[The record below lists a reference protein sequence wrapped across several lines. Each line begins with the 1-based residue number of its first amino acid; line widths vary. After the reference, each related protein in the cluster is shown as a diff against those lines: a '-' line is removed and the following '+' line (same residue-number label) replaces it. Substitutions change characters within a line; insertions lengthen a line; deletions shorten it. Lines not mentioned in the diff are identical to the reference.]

1 MSPDH
6 NHRDDET
13 TTTPAGDEATGDA
26 PAVRPAGSDGPEDGA
41 FDKPSVGAPAPR
53 SVHPE
58 PPPADTAQTAE
69 IRPEGEP
76 PLITAVEIENF
87 KGIGRPVRIELRP
100 ITLLFGRNSAGKS
113 TVLHAL
119 CYAHEILR
127 HRNVDAHKTDLGGD
141 QIDLG
146 GFRRFVH
153 GHDLKRSVRLR
164 FELNLRDRE
173 LPELAGAMRIAPYPW
188 EVGLG
193 SIETGWIGL
202 TVRWS
207 ELRRRPILSTYEVGV
222 DGEIVGRI
230 MASGGDAKPDL
241 LANLWHP
248 MLDRVIRE
256 GDLAALERKLEA
268 LRAERQALEAAASPS
283 EVGEVRETSGPQSFG
298 RTYHRMAVREAVS
311 SGALPSFGHH
321 LEMELKEGFD
331 EGYHELWHCVST
343 LLVGIGGLLR
353 DELAWFRYL
362 GPLRE
367 LHPRT
372 VVERDRS
379 VPGRWADGSAAWDV
393 LNRRAQV
400 TLSRIA
406 NDFGNPRER
415 NRAMVVRRVS
425 DWLSREDRLD
435 TGYELRVRNVVELP
449 ANTPLVDVLNKG
461 VQGGELAAIK
471 ANKADAWGAE
481 CRGDVMRKAPRDKID
496 ALADAI
502 AQAQVHRQIEL
513 VGTTGEGL
521 PVRTS
526 EIGVGVSQVL
536 PVVVAALDPDRP
548 AITAI
553 EQPELHVHPRLQ
565 VELGDLFAEQAAG
578 GGVFLIETHSEHL
591 MLRLLRRIEETG
603 SNELPEGK
611 PALKPDQVSVVYV
624 EQIDGEVRATRLRI
638 DESGEFI
645 DRWPQGFFDERDDE
659 LF

>member
-1 MSPDH
+1 MPHEHD
-6 NHRDDET
+6 HRDDDAGA
-13 TTTPAGDEATGDA
+13 PAGD
-26 PAVRPAGSDGPEDGA
+26 RPTNHGS
-41 FDKPSVGAPAPR
+41 
-53 SVHPE
+53 
-58 PPPADTAQTAE
+58 
-69 IRPEGEP
+69 
-76 PLITAVEIENF
+76 PLITAIEIENF
-87 KGIGRPVRIELRP
+87 KGIGRPVRVELRP

-119 CYAHEILR
+119 CYAHEILS

-173 LPELAGAMRIAPYPW
+173 LPELAGAMRIASYPW

-207 ELRRRPILSTYEVGV
+207 ELRRGPLLTTYEVGV
-222 DGEIVGRI
+222 DGESIGRI
-230 MASGGDAKPDL
+230 LASAGDGKPDL

-256 GDLAALERKLEA
+256 GDLPALERRREA
-268 LRAERQALEAAASPS
+268 LQTELQALEAAAPPS
-283 EVGEVRETSGPQSFG
+283 EAGHVRETSGPQSFG
-298 RTYHRMAVREAVS
+298 RRYHRMAVREAVS

-321 LEMELKEGFD
+321 LDMELEEGFD

-343 LLVGIGGLLR
+343 LLVGIGSLLR
-353 DELAWFRYL
+353 DELAGFRYL

-367 LHPRT
+367 LHLRT

-400 TLSRIA
+400 TSRRIA
-406 NDFGNPRER
+406 HDSPNTRER
-415 NRAMVVRRVS
+415 NRATVIPRVS

-435 TGYELRVRNVVELP
+435 TGYELRVRTFVELP
-449 ANTPLVDVLNKG
+449 ADTPLVDVLNKG
-461 VQGGELAAIK
+461 VLELAAIK
-471 ANKADAWGAE
+471 AKEANMSGTESPGGALRE
-481 CRGDVMRKAPRDKID
+481 APPRKID
-496 ALADAI
+496 ALAHGI
-502 AQAQVHRQIEL
+502 AEGQVRREIQL
-513 VGTTGEGL
+513 VTTTGRDLE
-521 PVRTS
+521 VRTS
-526 EIGVGVSQVL
+526 DIGTGISQIL

-578 GGVFLIETHSEHL
+578 GGMFLIETHSEHL

-603 SNELPEGK
+603 SGELPEGK
-611 PALKPDQVSVVYV
+611 PALKPDQVFVVYV
-624 EQIDGEVRATRLRI
+624 EQADGEVRATRLRI
-638 DESGEFI
+638 DETGEFI
-645 DRWPQGFFDERDDE
+645 DRWPQGFFDERNDE

>member
-1 MSPDH
+1 MPREHD
-6 NHRDDET
+6 HRDDDT
-13 TTTPAGDEATGDA
+13 RTPADD
-26 PAVRPAGSDGPEDGA
+26 RPTNHGS
-41 FDKPSVGAPAPR
+41 
-53 SVHPE
+53 
-58 PPPADTAQTAE
+58 
-69 IRPEGEP
+69 
-76 PLITAVEIENF
+76 PLITAIEIENF

-119 CYAHEILR
+119 CYAHEILS

-173 LPELAGAMRIAPYPW
+173 LPELAGARRIASYPW

-193 SIETGWIGL
+193 NIETGWIGL

-207 ELRRRPILSTYEVGV
+207 ELRTSPLISTYEVGV
-222 DGEIVGRI
+222 DGEIIGRI
-230 MASGGDAKPDL
+230 MASAGDAKPVL

-256 GDLAALERKLEA
+256 GDLAAVERKLEA
-268 LRAERQALEAAASPS
+268 LRAELQALEAAAPPS
-283 EVGEVRETSGPQSFG
+283 EAGQVRETSGPRSFG
-298 RTYHRMAVREAVS
+298 RSYHRMAVREAVS

-321 LEMELKEGFD
+321 LDMELEEGFD

-343 LLVGIGGLLR
+343 LLVGIGSLLR
-353 DELAWFRYL
+353 DELARFRYL

-367 LHPRT
+367 LHLGT

-400 TLSRIA
+400 TLRRIGD
-406 NDFGNPRER
+406 DFGNPREP
-415 NRAMVVRRVS
+415 NRAMVIPRVS

-435 TGYELRVRNVVELP
+435 TGYELRLRTVVELP

-461 VQGGELAAIK
+461 VLGEDRAAIK
-471 ANKADAWGAE
+471 GKEVSVSGTESPGDALREASPQ
-481 CRGDVMRKAPRDKID
+481 RVD
-496 ALADAI
+496 ALAHGI
-502 AQAQVHRQIEL
+502 AEGQVRREIQL
-513 VGTTGEGL
+513 VTTTDKDL
-521 PVRTS
+521 QVRTS
-526 EIGVGVSQVL
+526 DIGTGISQIL

-548 AITAI
+548 RITAI

-611 PALKPDQVSVVYV
+611 AALKPDQVSVVYV
-624 EQIDGEVRATRLRI
+624 EQVDGEVRATRLRI
-638 DESGEFI
+638 DETGEFI